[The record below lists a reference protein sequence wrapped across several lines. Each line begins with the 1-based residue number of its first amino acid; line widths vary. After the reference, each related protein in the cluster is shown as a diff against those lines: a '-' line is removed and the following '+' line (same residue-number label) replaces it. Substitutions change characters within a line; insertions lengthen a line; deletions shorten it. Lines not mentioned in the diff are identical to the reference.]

1 MKKKYKLDISS
12 LEKYENEGEISLIP
26 LDDDNV
32 SCESRVINQF
42 KKDNRE
48 LIEKNKY
55 NIKHNINEN
64 IIVEYNRKYYLLKQY
79 YGEDSPCNKCD
90 FDCRNTC
97 YCPLDLLEETQEYYL
112 EKKELFEI
120 EFEE

>member
-32 SCESRVINQF
+32 SCEGRVIDQF
-42 KKDNRE
+42 KKDNHE

-55 NIKHNINEN
+55 NIEHNINEQ
-64 IIVEYNRKYYLLKQY
+64 IIVEDKGQYYLLKQY
-79 YGEDSPCNKCD
+79 DKEDSSCNKCD
-90 FDCRNTC
+90 FDCRNTY
-97 YCPLDLLEETQEYYL
+97 YCPLDLFGGTKQYYL

-120 EFEE
+120 EFGE